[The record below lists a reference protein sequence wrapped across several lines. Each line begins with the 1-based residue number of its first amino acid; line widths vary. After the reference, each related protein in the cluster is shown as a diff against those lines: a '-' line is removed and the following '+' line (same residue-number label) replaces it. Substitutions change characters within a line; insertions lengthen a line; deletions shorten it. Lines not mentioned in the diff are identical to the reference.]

1 MHLQMYFH
9 TQQIRI
15 RNIAQITTVMMT
27 VGMVVRF
34 LLSESQYELYK
45 QKPFKQQVVLQS
57 LSY

>member
-1 MHLQMYFH
+1 MYFH
-9 TQQIRI
+9 AQQMRI
-15 RNIAQITTVMMT
+15 KNIAQITTVMMT